1 MKRILDVSPDELG
14 KPETREELL
23 EEVMK
28 RLGTRRKLREKKH
41 QEELFDPSKPTK
53 GKTK

>member
-1 MKRILDVSPDELG
+1 MKRILDASPDELG
-14 KPETREELL
+14 KPETRKELL

-28 RLGTRRKLREKKH
+28 RLETRRKLREKKH